1 MAWWDASDK
10 WKELYGLSIG
20 HKLGVNGGRTAHHLG
35 NGLLDWQRKQAD
47 PGYFLCELKFLNNG
61 KQPGINKQWSFL
73 VKKLV
78 LDQGPFW
85 WKGFSNRP

>member
-1 MAWWDASDK
+1 MGWSSLAWWDASDK

-47 PGYFLCELKFLNNG
+47 P
-61 KQPGINKQWSFL
+61 
-73 VKKLV
+73 
-78 LDQGPFW
+78 
-85 WKGFSNRP
+85 

>member
-1 MAWWDASDK
+1 MVFLVLLLITKFQMHLKEGEQFKSQIDLSLAGWDGSDK

-47 PGYFLCELKFLNNG
+47 PGYFFC
-61 KQPGINKQWSFL
+61 
-73 VKKLV
+73 V
-78 LDQGPFW
+78 
-85 WKGFSNRP
+85 